1 LGSEFPNI
9 ESPLE
14 GKLSWVLAN
23 LFKNLVKVDRIV
35 VSGEFMSYK
44 EKQKKEKNET
54 DAELD

>member
-23 LFKNLVKVDRIV
+23 LFKNLVKVERIV

-54 DAELD
+54 DAE